1 MNCENMLEYLPFR
14 ANGTLSGEEK
24 TQVDAHLAGCDACR
38 RELETTHRA
47 AEIYAAHPSPD
58 ELWRLAVGETVNAA
72 ITTHAA
78 SCASCAEELAMI
90 REGQAALAE
99 ADATAAAPQKVVR
112 GPWSRSPVVRYALA
126 AGLALAVLGP
136 VLLTVTKGGRGRTQ
150 VAGRV
155 IDLPVEVMRGGTEAP
170 SELITVS
177 RAEPQVTLTLGA
189 NKPAIWT
196 GVNLVVV
203 VLTDEAGREL
213 KRQSVTMDNR
223 IGAVQLPVK
232 TALLPL
238 GLVTIT
244 AYTQE
249 REALAETQ
257 FRVVP

>member
-14 ANGTLSGEEK
+14 ANGTLSGEKK

-38 RELETTHRA
+38 RELEATHLA

-58 ELWRLAVGETVNAA
+58 ELWQLAMGEPVSAA
-72 ITTHAA
+72 ITTHTA

-90 REGQAALAE
+90 QDSQATLTE
-99 ADATAAAPQKVVR
+99 ADVSAAAPHNVVR
-112 GPWSRSPVVRYALA
+112 GPWSRSPMVRYALA

-136 VLLTVTKGGRGRTQ
+136 VLLTLTKGGHGGSQ

-155 IDLPVEVMRGGTEAP
+155 IDLPVEVMRGGAETP
-170 SELITVS
+170 SELMTVS
-177 RAEPQVTLTLGA
+177 RAEPRVTLTLGA
-189 NKPAIWT
+189 NKPALWT
-196 GVNLVVV
+196 GFNLVVV

-232 TALLPL
+232 TADLPL
-238 GLVTIT
+238 GRVTIT

-249 REALAETQ
+249 REPLAETQ